1 MQGREEVRVGGR
13 IAICTAAVGC
23 GHSTAA
29 KAIAQ
34 ALGHA
39 DAGVQVDVIEALD
52 LAPRWFTKVYRDGYL
67 RLISNTPR
75 LAGKLY
81 DGTDAYVTRRGI
93 GHAVENHVMRGLV
106 AHPVIQN
113 ADVIMTTHFLCGRVL
128 SWAKRDGAV
137 RAPLVVAVTDQHPHG
152 VWLTPG
158 AELTMVASDEARAVA
173 IERGVAAER
182 LGVAG
187 IPINPRF
194 SGSLNQQEARRS
206 LQMPLDRPMILISG
220 GGLGLGTMADV
231 ARAILASSVRAHV
244 VVVCGRNEALMRELG
259 DLARTRRDGA
269 VSMQVLGYTTQMPEL
284 MSAADVLIGKPGGLT
299 TAEACAVGLPLV
311 LVDPIPGQEER
322 NAERLERLGAA
333 VLCRDAQVAAEEARA
348 LVQDGGRLQRMRAAA
363 KSLGVAN
370 AAEMVARVGLKLL
383 AETPRVRTRDEVLE
397 RTAERR
403 GVTALDAEPC
413 PAC

>member
-1 MQGREEVRVGGR
+1 MERRTSGR

-29 KAIAQ
+29 KAIAR

-67 RLISNTPR
+67 RLISHTPR

-128 SWAKRDGAV
+128 SWAKADGTV
-137 RAPLVVAVTDQHPHG
+137 KAPLVVAVTDQHPHG

-173 IERGVAAER
+173 IERGVGAER

-194 SGSLNQQEARRS
+194 ASAPNQREARQG
-206 LQMPLDRPMILISG
+206 LLMPLDRPMILISG
-220 GGLGLGTMADV
+220 GGLGLGTMGEV

-259 DLARTRRDGA
+259 ELVELARTRREGA

-299 TAEACAVGLPLV
+299 TAEACAVGLPMV

-333 VLCRDAQVAAEEARA
+333 VLCRDAQVAAVQARA
-348 LVQDGGRLQRMRAAA
+348 LVQDGDRLQRMRAAA

-370 AAEMVARVGLKLL
+370 AAEVVARVGLKLL
-383 AETPRVRTRDEVLE
+383 AEAPRARTSGEWSDGL
-397 RTAERR
+397 AKRR

-413 PAC
+413 PVC